1 MTRSSTGTQDNLAS
15 RPILAF
21 DGSWTLP
28 ISDMSHSSGSSPI
41 DLGPKLVPAERA
53 LAKIRAGNRIY
64 IGTGCAAPRTLL
76 ARLETMEPGPA
87 GLEFVSFLTT
97 SALPQVE
104 GSPRTRYRH
113 RAFFVGSEVRGLA
126 SSGQL
131 DYVPI
136 SLEEIPRLL
145 TSGRL
150 PIDVALLQVSP
161 PDARGFVSLGVS
173 VDLAPAI
180 LSVARTVIAEINP
193 AMPRTHGES
202 FVHLNRFDALVGVD
216 VPIAEYLHPNIGET
230 AERVARYIAS
240 IIDDG
245 STLQIGL
252 GRVPNEALRHLKDRR
267 DLGIHSDVI
276 TDGIVDLVEAGVVTG
291 RCKTRYRDRIVAS
304 YCLGTRRLYDFVDD
318 NPGLQFLPIDQVCHP
333 GEVARQS
340 RMVSITQAFA
350 IDLTGQVC
358 VNQFEG
364 EFYGGVSTQ
373 VGFIRGAA
381 HSLGGKPIVCLSST
395 TDDGAS
401 RIKPLLGAGDGV
413 GIARSDVHYVIT
425 EYGIAYLFGKS
436 IRERAVALIEVAH
449 PRWREMLL
457 TSAKELGYVRTDQY
471 LASQVA
477 YPVHEERIVTLK
489 TGVKIMIRPARAGD
503 TGALEALF
511 HRLSPDDVQTRFFRH
526 VRSLTYRELQTL
538 CNVNH
543 DTEVAFLAV
552 TGPRENEEV
561 VGSACYFLSPTTNLA
576 EVAFMVAPEF
586 QGMGLGTA
594 LQARLQE
601 YAMNRGVRGFV
612 SEIRPG
618 NTSMLRLAASAQGTM
633 TTSRD
638 EDAVHVTVLFPDSSS
653 TASTFSEFP
662 FQDGSSLNG
671 INYKTLKAAAPLK
684 PSTSWRPL
692 H

>member
-1 MTRSSTGTQDNLAS
+1 MN
-15 RPILAF
+15 
-21 DGSWTLP
+21 
-28 ISDMSHSSGSSPI
+28 
-41 DLGPKLVPAERA
+41 
-53 LAKIRAGNRIY
+53 
-64 IGTGCAAPRTLL
+64 
-76 ARLETMEPGPA
+76 PGPA
-87 GLEFVSFLTT
+87 DLELVSFLTT
-97 SALPQVE
+97 SALPQTD
-104 GSPRTRYRH
+104 GASRTRYRH
-113 RAFFVGSEVRGLA
+113 RAFFVGSEMVALA
-126 SSGQL
+126 DSGQL

-136 SLEEIPRLL
+136 SLEEVPRLL

-180 LSVARTVIAEINP
+180 LSVARMVIAEVNP
-193 AMPRTHGES
+193 AMPRTYGES
-202 FVHLNRFDALVGVD
+202 FVHLDRFDALVEVD
-216 VPIAEYLHPNIGET
+216 TPVTEYLLPKIGEV
-230 AERVARYIAS
+230 AERIARYIAS

-252 GRVPNEALRHLKDRR
+252 GRVPNEALRYLRDRR

-276 TDGIVDLVEAGVVTG
+276 TDGVVDLVESGVVTG
-291 RCKTRYRDRIVAS
+291 RRKARHRDRIVAS
-304 YCLGTRRLYDFVDD
+304 YCLGTRRLYDLIDD
-318 NPGLQFLPIDQVCHP
+318 NPRFELLPIDQVCNP
-333 GEVARQS
+333 EEVARQE

-358 VNQFEG
+358 VDQFEG

-381 HSLGGKPIVCLSST
+381 RSPGGKAIVCLSST

-401 RIKPLLGAGDGV
+401 TIKPLLDVGDGV

-449 PRWREMLL
+449 PRWREELL
-457 TSAKELGYVRTDQY
+457 TAAKKLGYVRPDQY
-471 LASQVA
+471 LASQAA
-477 YPVHEERIVTLK
+477 YSVHEERIVTLK
-489 TGVKIMIRPARAGD
+489 NGVEVMIRPARAAD
-503 TGALEALF
+503 AGALQGLF
-511 HRLSPDDVQTRFFRH
+511 HRLSADDVYTRFFRQVH
-526 VRSLTYRELQTL
+526 SLSYRELQTL

-543 DTEVAFLAV
+543 ETDVAFLGV

-586 QGMGLGTA
+586 QGVGLGTA

-601 YAMNRGVRGFV
+601 YAISRGVRGFV
-612 SEIRPG
+612 SEILPG
-618 NTSMLRLAASAQGTM
+618 NTSMLRLAASAQGTV
-633 TTSRD
+633 TTARD
-638 EDAVHVTVLFPDSSS
+638 ENGVHVTVLFPDNSS
-653 TASTFSEFP
+653 TASTIAKFP
-662 FQDGSSLNG
+662 FQGGSSRNAPG
-671 INYKTLKAAAPLK
+671 INSKTLKAAAPLE
-684 PSTSWRPL
+684 RL
-692 H
+692 HELETIALAAR

>member
-1 MTRSSTGTQDNLAS
+1 MTRSSTAAQD
-15 RPILAF
+15 
-21 DGSWTLP
+21 D
-28 ISDMSHSSGSSPI
+28 PI
-41 DLGPKLVPAERA
+41 DLGPKLVSAERA
-53 LAKIRAGNRIY
+53 LAAIRAGSRIY

-76 ARLETMEPGPA
+76 ARLEAMEPGA
-87 GLEFVSFLTT
+87 ADLEFVSFLTT
-97 SALPQVE
+97 SALPQVA

-113 RAFFVGSEVRGLA
+113 RTFFVGSDVRGLA
-126 SSGQL
+126 GTGQL

-145 TSGRL
+145 ISGRL
-150 PIDVALLQVSP
+150 PIDVALLQISS

-180 LSVARTVIAEINP
+180 LSVARMVIAEVNP

-202 FVHLNRFDALVGVD
+202 FVHLDRFDALMDVD
-216 VPIAEYLHPNIGET
+216 VPVTEYLHPKIGDV

-252 GRVPNEALRHLKDRR
+252 GRVPNEALRYLTDRR

-276 TDGIVDLVEAGVVTG
+276 TDGVVDLVEAGVVTG
-291 RCKTRYRDRIVAS
+291 RCKTRNRDRIVAS
-304 YCLGTRRLYDFVDD
+304 YCVGTRRLYDFVDN
-318 NPGLQFLPIDQVCHP
+318 NPGVQLLPIDQVCHP
-333 GEVARQS
+333 EEVARQS

-358 VNQFEG
+358 VDQFEG

-373 VGFIRGAA
+373 VGFMRGAA
-381 HSLGGKPIVCLSST
+381 HSPGGKPIVCLSST

-401 RIKPLLGAGDGV
+401 RIKPLLEAGDGV

-436 IRERAVALIEVAH
+436 IRERALALIEIAH

-457 TSAKELGYVRTDQY
+457 TSAKQLGYVRSDQY
-471 LASQVA
+471 LASQAA

-489 TGVKIMIRPARAGD
+489 NDLKIMIRPARAGD
-503 TGALEALF
+503 AGALQALF
-511 HRLSPDDVQTRFFRH
+511 HRLSPEDVYTRFFRR

-543 DTEVAFLAV
+543 ETEVAFLAV

-561 VGSACYFLSPTTNLA
+561 VGSACYFLNPTNNLA
-576 EVAFMVAPEF
+576 EVAFMVSPKW
-586 QGMGLGTA
+586 QGAGVGTA
-594 LQARLQE
+594 LQARLLE
-601 YAMNRGVRGFV
+601 YAMSRGVRGFV
-612 SEIRPG
+612 ADILPRNP
-618 NTSMLRLAASAQGTM
+618 SMLRLIARAPGIV

-638 EDAVHVTVLFPDSSS
+638 EDAVHVTVLFP
-653 TASTFSEFP
+653 ASAEVQPSDHQQEVHL
-662 FQDGSSLNG
+662 S
-671 INYKTLKAAAPLK
+671 YAA
-684 PSTSWRPL
+684 
-692 H
+692 

>member
-1 MTRSSTGTQDNLAS
+1 
-15 RPILAF
+15 
-21 DGSWTLP
+21 
-28 ISDMSHSSGSSPI
+28 
-41 DLGPKLVPAERA
+41 
-53 LAKIRAGNRIY
+53 
-64 IGTGCAAPRTLL
+64 
-76 ARLETMEPGPA
+76 
-87 GLEFVSFLTT
+87 
-97 SALPQVE
+97 VE

-126 SSGQL
+126 GSGQL

-150 PIDVALLQVSP
+150 PVDVALLQVSP

-180 LSVARTVIAEINP
+180 LSVAGTVIAEINP

-202 FVHLNRFDALVGVD
+202 FVHLNEFDALVRVD
-216 VPIAEYLHPNIGET
+216 SPVAEYVHPEVGEV

-245 STLQIGL
+245 STLQVGL
-252 GRVPNEALRHLKDRR
+252 GRVPNEALRHLRDRR

-276 TDGIVDLVEAGVVTG
+276 TDGVVDLVEAGVVTG

-304 YCLGTRRLYDFVDD
+304 YCLGTRRLYDFVDN
-318 NPGLQFLPIDQVCHP
+318 NPSVQLLPIDQVCHP
-333 GEVARQS
+333 GEIARQS

-358 VNQFEG
+358 VDQFES

-381 HSLGGKPIVCLSST
+381 RSPGGKPIVCLSST
-395 TDDGAS
+395 TDDGVS
-401 RIKPLLGAGDGV
+401 RIKPLLEAGDGV

-436 IRERAVALIEVAH
+436 IRERALALIEVAH

-457 TSAKELGYVRTDQY
+457 TAAKQLGYVRSDQY
-471 LASQVA
+471 LASQAA
-477 YPVHEERIVTLK
+477 YPVDEERIVTVK
-489 TGVKIMIRPARAGD
+489 NGMKIMIRPARAGD
-503 TGALEALF
+503 AGPLQALF
-511 HRLSPDDVQTRFFRH
+511 HRLSPDDVYTRFFRR
-526 VRSLTYRELQTL
+526 VRSLTYRDLQTL

-543 DTEVAFLAV
+543 ETEVAFLAV
-552 TGPRENEEV
+552 TGARESEEI
-561 VGSACYFLSPTTNLA
+561 VGSACYWLNPTTNLA
-576 EVAFMVAPEF
+576 EVAFMVSPEW
-586 QGMGLGTA
+586 QGAGVGAA
-594 LQARLQE
+594 LQTRLGE
-601 YAMNRGVRGFV
+601 YAVRRGVRGFV
-612 SEIRPG
+612 AVVLPR
-618 NTSMLRLAASAQGTM
+618 NASMLRLISRAPGIV

-638 EDAVHVTVLFPDSSS
+638 EDAVHVTVVFP
-653 TASTFSEFP
+653 ASAEVQKPSHQEEPP
-662 FQDGSSLNG
+662 FAAMETIRASATPQ
-671 INYKTLKAAAPLK
+671 TVRRMKAAARIPAAAADF
-684 PSTSWRPL
+684 R
-692 H
+692 